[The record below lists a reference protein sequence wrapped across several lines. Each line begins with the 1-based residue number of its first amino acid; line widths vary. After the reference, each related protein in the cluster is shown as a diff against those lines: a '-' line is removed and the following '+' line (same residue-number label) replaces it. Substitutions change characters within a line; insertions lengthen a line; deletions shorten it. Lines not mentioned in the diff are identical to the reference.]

1 MLIICYSFYFCNLDN
16 NNLKLKHRKHLII
29 RHLSTLCFDTTY
41 SHIETQTTQKKQNKQ
56 SKFTFFY
63 FLKILILQY

>member
-29 RHLSTLCFDTTY
+29 RHLSTLCFETTY
-41 SHIETQTTQKKQNKQ
+41 SHIETQTTQK
-56 SKFTFFY
+56 SKTNNLNLHFFTF
-63 FLKILILQY
+63 